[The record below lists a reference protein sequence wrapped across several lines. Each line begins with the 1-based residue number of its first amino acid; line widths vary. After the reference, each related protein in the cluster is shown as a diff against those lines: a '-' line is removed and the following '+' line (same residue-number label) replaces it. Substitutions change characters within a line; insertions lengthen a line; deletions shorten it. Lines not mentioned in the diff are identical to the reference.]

1 MREPQ
6 TRSRTPKA
14 CHHQGEDPA
23 PASGGLERLA
33 NLVDY
38 GFGMSGPSSDLAST
52 GWIRNMPAPAFRA
65 YFAIWYL
72 SRERAALVGDL
83 DEEGA
88 AFWVSQVAPRGLDEP
103 YDPSDE
109 NEWTEDLENEEALWR
124 EWRGYAEDRDR
135 PLRSCRDVIEFM
147 IELGLI
153 ERFEEGVGDV
163 RWRVA
168 NPLPHIEDV
177 LPLSVER
184 KEIESQ
190 FRWRQSFSGAVD
202 AITVW
207 IAERRSSAV
216 AKSEFETSIQ
226 AIAADLELD
235 PEDVR
240 HALAILLNEDV
251 RCDVDP
257 ETAASDAPLSLRVDW
272 KLFEEWRGMYF
283 VARPEDDKKS

>member
-1 MREPQ
+1 
-6 TRSRTPKA
+6 
-14 CHHQGEDPA
+14 
-23 PASGGLERLA
+23 
-33 NLVDY
+33 
-38 GFGMSGPSSDLAST
+38 
-52 GWIRNMPAPAFRA
+52 MPAPAYRA

-72 SRERAALVGDL
+72 TLERAPPVGDL

-109 NEWTEDLENEEALWR
+109 RGWTEDLDNEEALWR

-153 ERFEEGVGDV
+153 ERVEQGIGDV
-163 RWRVA
+163 RWQTA
-168 NPLPHIEDV
+168 TPLPHVEDV
-177 LPLSVER
+177 LPLSAER

-190 FRWRQSFSGAVD
+190 FRWRQSFSRTVD

-207 IAERRSSAV
+207 IAERRTSAV
-216 AKSEFETSIQ
+216 TKSEIETSIQ
-226 AIAADLELD
+226 AIAADLGCD

-240 HALAILLNEDV
+240 HALVILLDKDV

-257 ETAASDAPLSLRVDW
+257 ETAASNEPLRLRVDW

-283 VARPEDDKKS
+283 VSRPEGDGES